1 VPTAAIPIRRA
12 RTARTR
18 RKPKR
23 SSSLG
28 WDYPRHL
35 AGRLFAV
42 VAHGDAEGV
51 QNAGHT
57 LRDWLSSMDLEP
69 AGHGAELNRYIGY
82 WKPYATSHAELDADT
97 AIQDEVRF
105 AARTLIEAVKAKRAG
120 KLVAPTPERAP
131 REK

>member
-1 VPTAAIPIRRA
+1 M
-12 RTARTR
+12 
-18 RKPKR
+18 
-23 SSSLG
+23 
-28 WDYPRHL
+28 
-35 AGRLFAV
+35 